1 MSTSCRGIDPRGH
14 LDYPG
19 RLHHRSRVYV
29 GRTERFPCLPRYSAA
44 ALGPGDPDI
53 ELAYKFEADAA
64 RVGLRLQARS
74 GRSVPG
80 GVAADCVSARLE
92 RRAHESVTPE
102 GSRPPLK
109 QASLSSIRL
118 PHANSRACSRRNSPA
133 DRGVIPRSR
142 SGASSQVASTVS

>member
-64 RVGLRLQARS
+64 RVAWPPAAGTERPFGAWRGRGGLR
-74 GRSVPG
+74 
-80 GVAADCVSARLE
+80 VSAAR
-92 RRAHESVTPE
+92 T
-102 GSRPPLK
+102 
-109 QASLSSIRL
+109 
-118 PHANSRACSRRNSPA
+118 ACS
-133 DRGVIPRSR
+133 
-142 SGASSQVASTVS
+142 